1 MRWVLNNID
10 ATQKQYISWFWQF
23 QDYNDRALSTWI
35 QYIPIYMNIV
45 RLTAEQRWFSRLPRW
60 YYYQHRVNAMLNIKT
75 SINTAIHEMTVAMPF
90 GIDDSTTTYMI
101 SRTVSII
108 YDITTIYIWYHDQPV
123 RCYSPSTEYNEPELS
138 DLFRLLHTQLLWLQ
152 LTTTAKRCHFLRKL
166 IDVFTLFKTTNSRSP
181 SSRPS

>member
-10 ATQKQYISWFWQF
+10 ATQKQYISWFWHF

-108 YDITTIYIWYHDQPV
+108 YDITTIYIYDTTTSLYVATVQV
-123 RCYSPSTEYNEPELS
+123 PSTMNQNWVIYFDCYTHNCFDYN
-138 DLFRLLHTQLLWLQ
+138 
-152 LTTTAKRCHFLRKL
+152 
-166 IDVFTLFKTTNSRSP
+166 
-181 SSRPS
+181 

>member
-10 ATQKQYISWFWQF
+10 ATQKQYISWFWHF

-75 SINTAIHEMTVAMPF
+75 SINTAIHEMTFAMPF
-90 GIDDSTTTYMI
+90 GIDDLRLHIWYHELYLLYMI
-101 SRTVSII
+101 SRLYI
-108 YDITTIYIWYHDQPV
+108 YDTTTSLYVATVQV
-123 RCYSPSTEYNEPELS
+123 PSTMNQNWVIYFDCYTHNCFDYN
-138 DLFRLLHTQLLWLQ
+138 
-152 LTTTAKRCHFLRKL
+152 
-166 IDVFTLFKTTNSRSP
+166 
-181 SSRPS
+181 